1 MIRRYRTIDAHAG
14 GAPLRLIVEGFPPP
28 RGATMHEKRA
38 WAKSKADRIRRALV
52 LEPRGHADMTGAVL
66 TEPVSDGADAG
77 VLFMHGGGYAPMCGH
92 GIIAVTTIA
101 IERGI
106 VHPRQPG
113 AIVFDTPA
121 GVVRAVARM
130 REPQPA
136 GGRTRAA
143 AASAPRVERVSCTG
157 VPSFVLAPGVPIR
170 IGARELRVDVAFG
183 GGFYAM
189 VDIEAAGLGVVPDR
203 LADLRR
209 LGRQIAGAV
218 EKAIAVRHPLDEH
231 LRGIDG
237 TVFTAPPGSE
247 HADLRALSVFGDGA
261 VDRSPN
267 GAGLCA
273 VMAVFDAM
281 GLLAQGQALR
291 QEGPAGA
298 IFTGMSTGRARVGD
312 YDAILPVIEGA
323 AWITGEH
330 TFEVDDD
337 DPLKQGFRL

>member
-1 MIRRYRTIDAHAG
+1 VIRRYRTIDAHAG

-38 WAKSKADRIRRALV
+38 WAKSKADPVRRALV

-66 TEPVSDGADAG
+66 TEPVSGGADAG
-77 VLFMHGGGYAPMCGH
+77 VLFMHGGGYASMCGH

-101 IERGI
+101 IERGL

-113 AIVFDTPA
+113 TIVFDTPA
-121 GVVRAVARM
+121 GVVRAVAGM
-130 REPQPA
+130 RESQPA
-136 GGRTRAA
+136 GRVRAA

-189 VDIEAAGLGVVPDR
+189 VDVEAAGLAIVPDR

-209 LGRQIAGAV
+209 LGREIARAV
-218 EKAIAVRHPLDEH
+218 EKAIDVRHPLDAH

-237 TVFTAPPGSE
+237 TVFTAPPVSE
-247 HADLRALSVFGDGA
+247 HADLRVLSVVGDGA

-298 IFTGMSTGRARVGD
+298 IFTGMSTGRTRVGD
-312 YDAILPVIEGA
+312 YDAILPVIEGS

-330 TFEVDDD
+330 AFEVDDD
-337 DPLKQGFRL
+337 DPLKRGFRF